1 MSKTTLFVGDLHLQG
16 SLILPLIEKA
26 IEEHNVE
33 RVIFMGDYVDQWN
46 QGDNSELYLKELTLL
61 TEFREKLIK
70 ENKIEPVFL
79 IGNHDMPYLI
89 NIPEYYS
96 VHDRQTFSEVHDLL
110 LQLQPQIAYEVDKY
124 FVASHAGYVQ
134 LPGWGRI
141 PEWHFKPWLYG
152 YTDESVKLQMQ
163 AGLSR
168 GGLGT
173 YGSVL
178 WADFGDFER
187 GSLKIERQVVGH
199 TPQKTI
205 TNVRYANSL
214 NDNVNCICV
223 DTFSLNQFY
232 NPIGDGSMLLY
243 KDNNFEIIK
252 NPEWQSAELGL
263 KRLVHFN

>member
-1 MSKTTLFVGDLHLQG
+1 MSKTTLFVGDLHLQAK
-16 SLILPLIEKA
+16 LILPLVEKA
-26 IEEHNVE
+26 IEKHNVE

-46 QGDNSELYLKELTLL
+46 QNDNDQLYIDELTLL
-61 TEFREKLIK
+61 NKFRKKLIK
-70 ENKIEPVFL
+70 KGKVEPVFL

-89 NIPEYYS
+89 GIREYYS
-96 VHDRQTFSEVHDLL
+96 VNNADTFDKVHDLL
-110 LQLQPQIAYEVDKY
+110 LQLQPQIAYEVDDD
-124 FVASHAGYVQ
+124 FIASHAGYVYESI
-134 LPGWGRI
+134 REV
-141 PEWHFKPWLYG
+141 PEWHFEPWLYG

-163 AGLSR
+163 AGMSR

-205 TNVRYANSL
+205 TDLREDITCEA
-214 NDNVNCICV
+214 NCICV

-252 NPEWQSAELGL
+252 NPEWQTAELGL
-263 KRLVHFN
+263 KRLLHFN

>member
-1 MSKTTLFVGDLHLQG
+1 MAKTTLFVGDLHLQA
-16 SLILPLIEKA
+16 SLILPLVKKNIEKY
-26 IEEHNVE
+26 NVE

-46 QGDNSELYLKELTLL
+46 QCDNSALYIKELTLL
-61 TEFREKLIK
+61 NEFREKLIK
-70 ENKIEPVFL
+70 ENKVEPVFL

-89 NIPEYYS
+89 DIPEYYS
-96 VHDRQTFSEVHDLL
+96 VYDRQTFNEVHDLL
-110 LQLQPQIAYEVDKY
+110 LRLQPQIAYEVDED
-124 FVASHAGYVQ
+124 FVASHAGYV
-134 LPGWGRI
+134 GESIHEI
-141 PEWHFKPWLYG
+141 PNWHFKPWLYG

-163 AGLSR
+163 VGMSR

-178 WADFGDFER
+178 WVDFNDFER
-187 GSLKIERQVVGH
+187 GSLKIERQIVGH

-205 TNVRYANSL
+205 TNVKYATSL

-243 KDNNFEIIK
+243 KDNNFEVIE
-252 NPEWQSAELGL
+252 NPEWLSGSYDL
-263 KRLVHFN
+263 KRLVHFT

>member
-89 NIPEYYS
+89 SIPEYYS
-96 VHDRQTFSEVHDLL
+96 VYDRQTFSEVHDLL
-110 LQLQPQIAYEVDKY
+110 LRLQPQIAYEVDED
-124 FVASHAGYVQ
+124 FVASHAGYV
-134 LPGWGRI
+134 GESIREI
-141 PEWHFKPWLYG
+141 PDWHFKPWLYG
-152 YTDESVKLQMQ
+152 YIDESIKLQKQVGM
-163 AGLSR
+163 SR

-178 WADFGDFER
+178 WADFNDFER
-187 GSLKIERQVVGH
+187 GSLKIERQIVGH

-205 TNVRYANSL
+205 TNVRYANGL

-243 KDNNFEIIK
+243 KDGNFEVIE
-252 NPEWQSAELGL
+252 NPEWQTAELGL
-263 KRLVHFN
+263 KRLLHFN